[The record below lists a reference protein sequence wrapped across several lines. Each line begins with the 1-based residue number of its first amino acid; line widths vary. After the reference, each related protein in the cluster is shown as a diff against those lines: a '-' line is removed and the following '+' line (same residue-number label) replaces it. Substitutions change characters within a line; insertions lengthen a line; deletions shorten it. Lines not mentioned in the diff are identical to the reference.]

1 MPWGPVK
8 TSCTTNISYYDL
20 LQTLIKYFLI
30 LNSYWLSANVRSG
43 CKFIIC
49 LYFASKQALATHN
62 LSGNVLAQF
71 KKLHVVFHF
80 SDLDEKYSRKAGRD
94 RFSSG
99 ITVDFKELNHYKPDV
114 KIDYV
119 DESGRNLNPKEAFR
133 QLSHRFHG
141 KGSGKRKQEKR
152 AKKLEQDN
160 VSVLTIMQCKR
171 IFKLNNWYTSDIP
184 MRCVL
189 QIFDGLCK
197 NHPLS
202 VCMHCLLCFLSL

>member
-1 MPWGPVK
+1 MK
-8 TSCTTNISYYDL
+8 NT
-20 LQTLIKYFLI
+20 
-30 LNSYWLSANVRSG
+30 
-43 CKFIIC
+43 IC
-49 LYFASKQALATHN
+49 F
-62 LSGNVLAQF
+62 F
-71 KKLHVVFHF
+71 F

-160 VSVLTIMQCKR
+160 VSVKAGSCK
-171 IFKLNNWYTSDIP
+171 KVPKCLS
-184 MRCVL
+184 CL
-189 QIFDGLCK
+189 QDFFWHDTD
-197 NHPLS
+197 
-202 VCMHCLLCFLSL
+202 